1 MPDPRW
7 PPTRGGPDPLA
18 AGLAPA
24 WGAFQRSPDGA
35 GVTLQAAQ
43 RSGAGLRVLG
53 TAPPA
58 GAARHRNAANS
69 RVYVT
74 DLQSARTRRDTA
86 RIPVIGEIA
95 AGQYDATVAF
105 HDYDAYEYGVEVD
118 RALVAAGSGAY
129 ALRVRGTSMTHVG
142 IQPGDLV
149 VVQPANCADQGDF
162 VVARLTDSDSPE
174 GYVTLKRFYRKRD
187 HIFLQSATADREP
200 IRLYPAGRAA
210 EGDRDRVKVQGRVIV
225 VIKPT
230 GV

>member
-7 PPTRGGPDPLA
+7 PPMRGGPDLLA
-18 AGLAPA
+18 PGLAPA
-24 WGAFQRSPDGA
+24 WGAFQRSSEGG
-35 GVTLQAAQ
+35 GVTVQPV
-43 RSGAGLRVLG
+43 RRPSEDLRVLG
-53 TAPPA
+53 TSPV
-58 GAARHRNAANS
+58 AASSRRRNAANS

-74 DLQSARTRRDTA
+74 DLATCVRRDTV

-118 RALVAAGSGAY
+118 RALVTAGSGAY

-149 VVQPANCADQGDF
+149 VVQPANSADQGDF

-200 IRLYPAGRAA
+200 IRLYPFGRAGG
-210 EGDRDRVKVQGRVIV
+210 GDRDRVKVQGRVIV

-230 GV
+230 GI

>member
-7 PPTRGGPDPLA
+7 PPTRGGPDLLA
-18 AGLAPA
+18 PGLAPA
-24 WGAFQRSPDGA
+24 WGAFQRSSEGG
-35 GVTLQAAQ
+35 GVTLQPA
-43 RSGAGLRVLG
+43 RHPSEDLRVLG
-53 TAPPA
+53 TSPV
-58 GAARHRNAANS
+58 AASPRRRNAANS

-74 DLQSARTRRDTA
+74 DLATRVRRDMV
-86 RIPVIGEIA
+86 RVPVIGEIA

-162 VVARLTDSDSPE
+162 VVARLADSDSPE

-187 HIFLQSATADREP
+187 HIFLQSATAEREP
-200 IRLYPAGRAA
+200 IRLYPFGRAA
-210 EGDRDRVKVQGRVIV
+210 GGDRDRVKVQGRVIV